1 MNEGTKSVKEKKRT
15 KVTLSYLFT
24 KLPKDQAIERKWKKS
39 LACTYWKNLA
49 RQRQRG
55 YKNINL
61 GGPIKYTSEKKKAT
75 LSHIKKNPNWQPY
88 KKIIPHL

>member
-1 MNEGTKSVKEKKRT
+1 MRGQKRKEKKRT

-49 RQRQRG
+49 RQRRRG
-55 YKNINL
+55 YKKINL
-61 GGPIKYTSEKKKAT
+61 GGPIKYKSEKKKEYSLT
-75 LSHIKKNPNWQPY
+75 Y
-88 KKIIPHL
+88 KKTLDLFLHPD